1 MEIRNI
7 AIIAHVD
14 HGKTTLVDAMLKQ
27 SGTFRENEKVAERV
41 MDSGDIER
49 ERGITILAKCTSLE
63 YNNYRINIVDTPG
76 HADFGGEVERILN
89 MVDGVVLLV
98 DSSEGPLPQ
107 TKFVLGKALNLGL
120 RPIVVINKI
129 DRNDARPDEVLNE
142 IFDLFDKMGAT
153 DEQLDFPVLY
163 AVGRDG
169 WAVENL
175 SDIDKPNKDLK
186 PLFDLIIRHVPAP
199 QVNTDKPFSMLATT
213 LSGDNFL
220 GRILTGKIMSGK
232 LKMNMPVKAIS
243 LDGKTVEQTKITKIL
258 AFRGLQKTPLDE
270 AEAGDIVSI
279 AGFSKATVGETLCDL
294 SVNEAI
300 KAQPIDPPTLTMTFS
315 VNTSPFAGQ
324 EGDRAKLQSRVIWAR
339 LEKEAESNI
348 ALRIERSETNESFE
362 VSGRG
367 ELQLGILIEQMRRE
381 GFEFSVSRPRVVF
394 KDIDGVKSEPFED
407 VIVDVDE
414 EFSGVVVEKLSKRK
428 GTMTDMRPTG
438 GNKVRIVFEVPSRGM
453 IGYLSEF
460 RTDTR
465 GTGVLNRIFSGY
477 RPYAGPIERYRN
489 GVLVSMEQ
497 GTTTAYSLYALEPRG
512 QLFIGAGVE
521 VYSGMIIG
529 EHAKEN
535 DLEVNPVK
543 GKALTNLRASGHDEA
558 TVLAPPRVMK
568 LEEMLSYIADDELLE
583 ITPKSIRMRKKELDA
598 GIRHKQLGR
607 KKEM

>member
-27 SGTFRENEKVAERV
+27 SGTFRDNEKVADRV

-120 RPIVVINKI
+120 KPIVVINKI

-175 SDIDKPNKDLK
+175 EDVNKPNKDLK

-199 QVNTDKPFSMLATT
+199 QVDVDKPFSMLATT

-243 LDGKTVEQTKITKIL
+243 LDGQTIEQTKVTKIL
-258 AFRGLQKTPLDE
+258 AFRGLQKTPLEE

-294 SVNEAI
+294 SVTEAI

-348 ALRIERSETNESFE
+348 ALKIERSETNESFE

-394 KDIDGVKSEPFED
+394 KEIDGVKCEPFED

-414 EFSGVVVEKLSKRK
+414 EFSGVVVEKISKRK

-465 GTGVLNRIFSGY
+465 GTGVLNRIFNSY
-477 RPYAGPIERYRN
+477 KPYAGPIERYRN

>member
-27 SGTFRENEKVAERV
+27 SGTFRANEKVEERV

-49 ERGITILAKCTSLE
+49 ERGITILAKCTSIE

-153 DEQLDFPVLY
+153 DEQLDFPTLY
-163 AVGRDG
+163 AVGREG
-169 WAVENL
+169 WAVESL
-175 SDIDKPNKDLK
+175 DDINKPNKDLK
-186 PLFDLIIRHVPAP
+186 PLFDLILKHVPAP
-199 QVNTDKPFSMLATT
+199 KVDVNAPFKMLATT

-232 LKMNMPVKAIS
+232 VKMNMPAKAIS

-258 AFRGLQKTPLDE
+258 AFRGLQKTPLEE

-279 AGFSKATVGETLCDL
+279 AGFTKATVGETLCDL
-294 SVNEAI
+294 SVNDTIE
-300 KAQPIDPPTLTMTFS
+300 AQPIDPPTLTMTFS

-348 ALRIERSETNESFE
+348 ALKIERSETNESFE

-394 KDIDGVKSEPFED
+394 KDIDGVKCEPFED
-407 VIVDVDE
+407 VIVDVDD

-438 GNKVRIVFEVPSRGM
+438 GNKTRIVFKVPSRGM

-477 RPYAGPIERYRN
+477 EPYAGPIERYRN

-512 QLFIGAGVE
+512 QLFVGAGVE

-535 DLEVNPVK
+535 DLEINPVK

>member
-27 SGTFRENEKVAERV
+27 SGTFRENEKVAERI

-63 YNNYRINIVDTPG
+63 YDNYRINIVDTPG

-120 RPIVVINKI
+120 KPIVVINKI

-153 DEQLDFPVLY
+153 DEQLDFPTLY
-163 AVGRDG
+163 AVGREG

-175 SDIDKPNKDLK
+175 EDINKEGKDLK
-186 PLFDLIIRHVPAP
+186 PLFDLIIKHVSAP
-199 QVNTDKPFSMLATT
+199 KVDVNAPFTMLATT

-232 LKMNMPVKAIS
+232 VKMNMPVKAIS
-243 LDGKTVEQTKITKIL
+243 LDGKTIEQAKITKIL
-258 AFRGLQKTPLDE
+258 AFRGVQKTPLEE

-294 SVNEAI
+294 SVTEALQ
-300 KAQPIDPPTLTMTFS
+300 AQPIDPPTLTMTFS
-315 VNTSPFAGQ
+315 VNTSPFAGK

-348 ALRIERSETNESFE
+348 ALKIERSESNESFE

-367 ELQLGILIEQMRRE
+367 ELQLGILIEEMRRE

-407 VIVDVDE
+407 VIVDVDD
-414 EFSGVVVEKLSKRK
+414 EFSGVVVEKLLKRK
-428 GTMTDMRPTG
+428 GIMTEMRPSG
-438 GNKVRIVFEVPSRGM
+438 GNKTRIVFKVPSRGM

-465 GTGVLNRIFSGY
+465 GTGILNRIFSGY
-477 RPYAGPIERYRN
+477 EPYAGPIERYRN
-489 GVLVSMEQ
+489 GVLVSMEN

-512 QLFIGAGVE
+512 QLFVGAGVE

-529 EHAKEN
+529 EHAKDN
-535 DLEVNPVK
+535 DLEINPVK
-543 GKALTNLRASGHDEA
+543 GKALTNMRASGHDEA
-558 TVLAPPRVMK
+558 TILAPPRIMM

-598 GIRHKQLGR
+598 SIRHKQLGR

>member
-27 SGTFRENEKVAERV
+27 SGTFRENEKVAERI

-63 YNNYRINIVDTPG
+63 YDNYRINIVDTPG

-120 RPIVVINKI
+120 KPIVVINKI

-153 DEQLDFPVLY
+153 DEQLDFPTLY
-163 AVGRDG
+163 AVGREG

-175 SDIDKPNKDLK
+175 EDINKEGKDLK
-186 PLFDLIIRHVPAP
+186 PLFDLIIKHVSAP
-199 QVNTDKPFSMLATT
+199 KVDVNAPFTMLATT

-232 LKMNMPVKAIS
+232 VKMNMPVKAIS
-243 LDGKTVEQTKITKIL
+243 LDGKTIEQAKITKIL
-258 AFRGLQKTPLDE
+258 AFRGVQKTPLEE

-294 SVNEAI
+294 SVTEALQ
-300 KAQPIDPPTLTMTFS
+300 AQPIDPPTLTMTFS
-315 VNTSPFAGQ
+315 VNTSPFAGK

-348 ALRIERSETNESFE
+348 ALKIERSESNESFE

-367 ELQLGILIEQMRRE
+367 ELQLGILIEEMRRE

-414 EFSGVVVEKLSKRK
+414 EFSGVVVEKLLKRK
-428 GTMTDMRPTG
+428 GIMTEMRPSG
-438 GNKVRIVFEVPSRGM
+438 GNKTRIVFKVPSRGM

-465 GTGVLNRIFSGY
+465 GTGILNRIFSGY
-477 RPYAGPIERYRN
+477 EPYAGPIERYRN
-489 GVLVSMEQ
+489 GVLVSMEN

-512 QLFIGAGVE
+512 QLFVGAGVE

-529 EHAKEN
+529 EHAKDN
-535 DLEVNPVK
+535 DLEINPVK
-543 GKALTNLRASGHDEA
+543 GKALTNMRASGHDEA
-558 TVLAPPRVMK
+558 TILAPPRIMM

-598 GIRHKQLGR
+598 SIRHKQLGR

>member
-1 MEIRNI
+1 MEMRNI

-14 HGKTTLVDAMLKQ
+14 HGKTTLVDAMLGQ

-49 ERGITILAKCTSLE
+49 ERGITILAKCTSIE

-120 RPIVVINKI
+120 KPIVVVNKI
-129 DRNDARPDEVLNE
+129 DRGDARPDEVHNE

-153 DEQLDFPVLY
+153 EEQLDFPTLF
-163 AVGRDG
+163 AVGREG
-169 WAVENL
+169 WAVESL
-175 SDIDKPNKDLK
+175 DDINEENKSLK
-186 PLFDLIIRHVPAP
+186 PLFDLIIKHVPTP
-199 QVNTDKPFSMLATT
+199 KVEKDKPFSMLATT
-213 LSGDNFL
+213 LSSDNFL

-232 LKMNMPVKAIS
+232 VKVNMPVKAID
-243 LDGKTVEQTKITKIL
+243 LDGKTIEQGKITKIL
-258 AFRGLQKTPLDE
+258 AFRGVLKTPLDE

-294 SVNEAI
+294 SITEAI
-300 KAQPIDPPTLTMTFS
+300 QAQPIDPPTLTMTFS
-315 VNTSPFAGQ
+315 VNSSPFAGK
-324 EGDRAKLQSRVIWAR
+324 EGNRAKLQSRVIWER

-348 ALRIERSETNESFE
+348 ALKIERSESNESFE

-394 KDIDGVKSEPFED
+394 QNIDGVKSEPFEE
-407 VIVDVDE
+407 VIIDVDE
-414 EFSGVVVEKLSKRK
+414 EYSGVVVEKLSKRK
-428 GTMTDMRPTG
+428 GTMTEMRPSG
-438 GNKVRIVFEVPSRGM
+438 GNKTRIVFKVPSRGM

-465 GTGVLNRIFSGY
+465 GTGVLNRLFNDY
-477 RPYAGPIERYRN
+477 EPYAGAIERYRN
-489 GVLVSMEQ
+489 GVLVSME
-497 GTTTAYSLYALEPRG
+497 GGSTTAYSLYALEPRG
-512 QLFIGAGVE
+512 QLFIGSGVE

-529 EHAKEN
+529 EHAKDN
-535 DLEVNPVK
+535 DLEINPVK
-543 GKALTNLRASGHDEA
+543 GKPLTNMRASGHDEA
-558 TVLAPPRVMK
+558 TTLSPPRNMT

-583 ITPKSIRMRKKELDA
+583 VTPKSIRMRKKELDTSM
-598 GIRHKQLGR
+598 RHKNLGR
-607 KKEM
+607 KKSD

>member
-14 HGKTTLVDAMLKQ
+14 HGKTTLVDAMLRQ
-27 SGTFRENEKVAERV
+27 SGTFRENEKVADRV

-63 YNNYRINIVDTPG
+63 YNNCRINIVDTPG

-107 TKFVLGKALNLGL
+107 TKFVLGKALKLGL

-129 DRNDARPDEVLNE
+129 DRTDARPDEVLNE

-153 DEQLDFPVLY
+153 DEQLDFPTLY
-163 AVGRDG
+163 AVGREG
-169 WAVENL
+169 WAVNSL
-175 SDIDKPNKDLK
+175 DDVNNSDKNLK
-186 PLFDLIIRHVPAP
+186 PLLDLILRHVPAP
-199 QVNTDKPFSMLATT
+199 VVDRDAPFKMIATT

-220 GRILTGKIMSGK
+220 GRILTGRIVSGK

-243 LDGKTVEQTKITKIL
+243 IDGKQIEQTKITKIL
-258 AFRGLQKTPLDE
+258 AFRGIAQTPLEE
-270 AEAGDIVSI
+270 AEAGDIVSV
-279 AGFSKATVGETLCDL
+279 AGFSDATVGDTLCDL
-294 SVNEAI
+294 SVTEPI
-300 KAQPIDPPTLTMTFS
+300 EAQPIDPPTLTMTFS
-315 VNTSPFAGQ
+315 VNTSPFAGKD
-324 EGDRAKLQSRVIWAR
+324 GDRAKLQSRVIWAR
-339 LEKEAESNI
+339 LQKEAESNI
-348 ALRIERSETNESFE
+348 ALKIERSETNESFE

-394 KDIDGVKSEPFED
+394 KEENGVKLEPFED

-414 EFSGVVVEKLSKRK
+414 EYSGVVVEKLSKRK
-428 GTMTDMRPTG
+428 GTMTEMSATG
-438 GNKVRIVFEVPSRGM
+438 AGKVRVVFKVPSRGM

-465 GTGVLNRIFSGY
+465 GTGVLNRIFSSY
-477 RPYAGPIERYRN
+477 EPYAGPIERYRN
-489 GVLVSMEQ
+489 GVLVSMEN
-497 GTTTAYSLYALEPRG
+497 GTTTAYSLFALEPRG

-529 EHAKEN
+529 EHAKDN

-558 TVLAPPRVMK
+558 TVLAPPRIMM

-583 ITPKSIRMRKKELDA
+583 ITPKNLRMRKKELDA
-598 GIRHKQLGR
+598 GVRHKMLGR
-607 KKEM
+607 KKEG

>member
-14 HGKTTLVDAMLKQ
+14 HGKTTLVDAMLRQ
-27 SGTFRENEKVAERV
+27 SGTFRENEKVADRV

-63 YNNYRINIVDTPG
+63 YNNCRINIVDTPG

-107 TKFVLGKALNLGL
+107 TKFVLGKALKLGL

-129 DRNDARPDEVLNE
+129 DRTDARPDEVLNE

-153 DEQLDFPVLY
+153 DEQLDFPTLY
-163 AVGRDG
+163 AVGREG
-169 WAVENL
+169 WAVNSL
-175 SDIDKPNKDLK
+175 DDVNNSDKNLK
-186 PLFDLIIRHVPAP
+186 PLLDLILRHVPAP
-199 QVNTDKPFSMLATT
+199 VVDRDAPFKMIATT

-220 GRILTGKIMSGK
+220 GRILTGRIASGK

-243 LDGKTVEQTKITKIL
+243 IDGKQIEQTKITKIL
-258 AFRGLQKTPLDE
+258 AFRGIAKTPLEE
-270 AEAGDIVSI
+270 AEAGDIVSV
-279 AGFSKATVGETLCDL
+279 AGFSEATVGDTLCDL
-294 SVNEAI
+294 SVTEPI
-300 KAQPIDPPTLTMTFS
+300 EAQPIDPPTLTMTFS
-315 VNTSPFAGQ
+315 VNTSPFAGKD
-324 EGDRAKLQSRVIWAR
+324 GDRAKLQSRVIWAR
-339 LEKEAESNI
+339 LQKEAESNI
-348 ALRIERSETNESFE
+348 ALKIERSETNESFE

-394 KDIDGVKSEPFED
+394 KEENGVKLEPFED

-414 EFSGVVVEKLSKRK
+414 EYSGVVVEKLSKRK
-428 GTMTDMRPTG
+428 GTMTEMSATG
-438 GNKVRIVFEVPSRGM
+438 AGKVRVVFKVPSRGM

-465 GTGVLNRIFSGY
+465 GTGVLNRIFSSY
-477 RPYAGPIERYRN
+477 EPYAGPIERYRN
-489 GVLVSMEQ
+489 GVLVSMEN
-497 GTTTAYSLYALEPRG
+497 GTTTAYSLFALEPRG

-529 EHAKEN
+529 EHAKDN

-558 TVLAPPRVMK
+558 TVLAPPRIMM

-583 ITPKSIRMRKKELDA
+583 ITPKNLRMRKKELDA
-598 GIRHKQLGR
+598 GVRHKMLGR
-607 KKEM
+607 KKEG

>member
-63 YNNYRINIVDTPG
+63 YDNYRINIVDTPG

-199 QVNTDKPFSMLATT
+199 QVDKNKPFSMLATT

-243 LDGKTVEQTKITKIL
+243 LDGQTIEQTKVTKIL
-258 AFRGLQKTPLDE
+258 AFRGLQKTPLEE

-348 ALRIERSETNESFE
+348 ALKIERSETNESFE

-414 EFSGVVVEKLSKRK
+414 EFSGVVVEKISKRK

-477 RPYAGPIERYRN
+477 KPYAGPIERYRN

-512 QLFIGAGVE
+512 QLFVGAGVE

-535 DLEVNPVK
+535 DLEINPVK

>member
-27 SGTFRENEKVAERV
+27 SGTFRENEKVAERI

-63 YNNYRINIVDTPG
+63 YDNYRINIVDTPG

-120 RPIVVINKI
+120 KPIVVINKI

-153 DEQLDFPVLY
+153 DEQLDFPTLY
-163 AVGRDG
+163 AVGREG

-175 SDIDKPNKDLK
+175 EDINKEGKDLK
-186 PLFDLIIRHVPAP
+186 PLFDLIIKHVSAP
-199 QVNTDKPFSMLATT
+199 KVDVNAPFTMLATT

-232 LKMNMPVKAIS
+232 VKMNMPVKAIS
-243 LDGKTVEQTKITKIL
+243 LDGKTIEQAKITKIL
-258 AFRGLQKTPLDE
+258 AFRGVQKTPLEE

-294 SVNEAI
+294 SVTEALQ
-300 KAQPIDPPTLTMTFS
+300 AQPIDPPTLTMTFS
-315 VNTSPFAGQ
+315 VNTSPFAGK

-348 ALRIERSETNESFE
+348 ALKIERSESNESFE

-367 ELQLGILIEQMRRE
+367 ELQLGILIEEMRRE

-407 VIVDVDE
+407 VIIDVDE
-414 EFSGVVVEKLSKRK
+414 EFSGVVVEKLLKRK
-428 GTMTDMRPTG
+428 GIMTEMRPSG
-438 GNKVRIVFEVPSRGM
+438 GNKTRIVFKVPSRGM

-465 GTGVLNRIFSGY
+465 GTGILNRIFSGY
-477 RPYAGPIERYRN
+477 EPYAGPIERYRN
-489 GVLVSMEQ
+489 GVLVSMEN

-512 QLFIGAGVE
+512 QLFVGAGVE

-529 EHAKEN
+529 EHAKDN
-535 DLEVNPVK
+535 DLEINPVK
-543 GKALTNLRASGHDEA
+543 GKALTNMRASGHDEA
-558 TVLAPPRVMK
+558 TILAPPRIMM

-598 GIRHKQLGR
+598 SIRHKQLGR